1 MNVAGYSIMKQA
13 AVQQQIERQIVMLME
28 LRETI
33 IQSPELA
40 EDNEVFGG
48 FLDWMEREVDST
60 RKLRGVFDSYLY
72 RKSEGFT

>member
-1 MNVAGYSIMKQA
+1 
-13 AVQQQIERQIVMLME
+13 MLME

-33 IQSPELA
+33 MQSPELA

-48 FLDWMEREVDST
+48 FLEWMEREVDST